1 MSERFKIYIAAY
13 LVLQK
18 DDQILF
24 HKRKNSG
31 YMDGYYSL
39 VAGHLDGAETAKQAI
54 IRETQEEAGI
64 ALQEEDLQ
72 VTHVSHRFGSHR
84 EYIDIYL
91 TANKWKGQ
99 ITNLEPDKCD
109 GLEWFSLE
117 QFPEKIVPE
126 VREVLS
132 HIQKNKFY
140 SDVGF
145 NKE

>member
-13 LVLQK
+13 LVLEK

-54 IRETQEEAGI
+54 IREGNEETGI
-64 ALQEEDLQ
+64 VLRQDDLQ
-72 VTHVSHRFGSHR
+72 VAHVSHRFNPHR

-91 TANKWKGQ
+91 TASKWEGE
-99 ITNLEPDKCD
+99 ITNMEPHKCD
-109 GLEWFSLE
+109 GLDWFPKDDL
-117 QFPEKIVPE
+117 PENIVPE
-126 VREVLS
+126 VKAVLEQIS
-132 HIQKNKFY
+132 QNNFY
-140 SDVGF
+140 SDIGF
-145 NKE
+145 NQ